1 MEFCMINMDA
11 SFSEDMGMSIAYSWW
26 LPCKKTPFEE
36 FVVLAF
42 SKCDVLIH
50 VCGTE
55 TEALL
60 ARTIAFRPLVF
71 DPSYRHIKLIN
82 KFLTLVTLLL
92 ILRLIQRVWK
102 QRNSQAHKTAAVSL
116 TLRKN
121 LPQETKVI
129 LICGLVHFM
138 NFLNILLF
146 HAAVT
151 KSHEQ
156 PLNIPQFVPIRRPMP
171 ETSSM
176 IVDFLV
182 KWIECWQNVE
192 DLFLFPQVVGNALWN
207 VKGKPLHP
215 MYYIGSTIVQL
226 LPHLYHRL
234 SGPVDYLC
242 GSYRFPCVN
251 LNANFFN
258 RDNKIVTPL
267 LAIVLVL
274 VVYIQ
279 QKWNGWLVVSRP
291 RSY

>member
-1 MEFCMINMDA
+1 LFHMSHNQDSA
-11 SFSEDMGMSIAYSWW
+11 SFISLTMLGLQGIGYMIPLFTDEDPIS
-26 LPCKKTPFEE
+26 
-36 FVVLAF
+36 
-42 SKCDVLIH
+42 
-50 VCGTE
+50 
-55 TEALL
+55 
-60 ARTIAFRPLVF
+60 
-71 DPSYRHIKLIN
+71 
-82 KFLTLVTLLL
+82 KFLSLVALLL

-102 QRNSQAHKTAAVSL
+102 QRNRQAHKAATVSL

-129 LICGLVHFM
+129 LICGIVHFM
-138 NFLNILLF
+138 NFLNILFF

-156 PLNIPQFVPIRRPMP
+156 PLNIPPFLPIHGPIP
-171 ETSSM
+171 EPSSM
-176 IVDFLV
+176 ISNFLF
-182 KWIECWQNVE
+182 KWIECWQTVE

-226 LPHLYHRL
+226 LRHLYLRF
-234 SGPVDYLC
+234 SSPVYYPYGPF
-242 GSYRFPCVN
+242 GFPYVHM
-251 LNANFFN
+251 NADFFD
-258 RDNKIVTPL
+258 RDNKIVTHL